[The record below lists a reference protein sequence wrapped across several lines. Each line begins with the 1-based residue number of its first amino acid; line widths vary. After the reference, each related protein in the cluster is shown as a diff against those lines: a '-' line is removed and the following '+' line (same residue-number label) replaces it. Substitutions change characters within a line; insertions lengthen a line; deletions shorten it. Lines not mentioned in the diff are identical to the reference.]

1 MKNYWLLLKADLKRL
16 YQMRVFMLVVIVSF
30 VLGVATGLFPFLNP
44 ANALYV
50 SVFILPVLIF
60 SFSLQFE
67 INNQEGLPKTDR
79 PISAAVFLLSKI
91 TSAVLIQLIPLLF
104 IIIALVFIRGH
115 KANYPALVGVYL
127 LGILNHIVIGLSLSI
142 ISKSY
147 RILPLS
153 YLVYLLVFCV
163 PPIFFSNGLLPLK
176 LQYFL
181 VFSPAYLSG
190 VLIDNLLAANI
201 YSPLWLLLLSVFLQ
215 IAYTVLLSLFVI
227 NPFFKAY
234 ISKNLIETE

>member
-67 INNQEGLPKTDR
+67 INNQESLPKTDR

-104 IIIALVFIRGH
+104 IIIALVFMRGH
-115 KANYPALVGVYL
+115 
-127 LGILNHIVIGLSLSI
+127 
-142 ISKSY
+142 SK
-147 RILPLS
+147 
-153 YLVYLLVFCV
+153 
-163 PPIFFSNGLLPLK
+163 
-176 LQYFL
+176 
-181 VFSPAYLSG
+181 LSG
-190 VLIDNLLAANI
+190 TRRCLSSWHSQPYRHRLVAIDHQASRTDPTVELFGISPCLLCSAD
-201 YSPLWLLLLSVFLQ
+201 FLQ
-215 IAYTVLLSLFVI
+215 QRSHTLEITIFPCFLSGISFGSPDRQSPRSEYLFAAMAFVI
-227 NPFFKAY
+227 VGFSADCLHRFAFPVRDQPVFQGLYQQKPDRN
-234 ISKNLIETE
+234 